1 MSRPVRRLI
10 VLYVDRDNDVG
21 ERLGVPTPIIGR
33 NNILKVATEYILR
46 YPDDSDANAMF
57 GAIQIYDSLTSTLG
71 PDNVE
76 IAMVTGASSE
86 DIAADMKILN
96 EVDKVLQ
103 VFDADGFVVVSDG
116 PSDEVVVPL
125 LQSRRPVVSIR
136 RIVVKQTRGFEEF
149 AVLAR
154 YYLGKLFG
162 EPRYRR
168 YVLGLPGA
176 LLLIYGAF
184 YGVWPYIPVFIRT
197 MIVTSILLLL
207 GVAFTL
213 YGFNLHESLL
223 RFIRMYEITFF
234 ISALSIFFD
243 IIYVLS
249 TYYILHQEIPLWGAL
264 NIFDLLGMV
273 IAVIL
278 TVNVVEVYVK
288 YRVRPLGR
296 IAADVLL
303 SSFFILVAS
312 NLVGYMLGKVSVYYL
327 LYVLITYTV
336 VGLITLF
343 ILGLVRHR
351 YGEAKGRGK
360 PGPKGPGVSRTRGPG

>member
-1 MSRPVRRLI
+1 
-10 VLYVDRDNDVG
+10 
-21 ERLGVPTPIIGR
+21 
-33 NNILKVATEYILR
+33 
-46 YPDDSDANAMF
+46 
-57 GAIQIYDSLTSTLG
+57 
-71 PDNVE
+71 
-76 IAMVTGASSE
+76 
-86 DIAADMKILN
+86 
-96 EVDKVLQ
+96 
-103 VFDADGFVVVSDG
+103 
-116 PSDEVVVPL
+116 
-125 LQSRRPVVSIR
+125 
-136 RIVVKQTRGFEEF
+136 
-149 AVLAR
+149 
-154 YYLGKLFG
+154 
-162 EPRYRR
+162 
-168 YVLGLPGA
+168 
-176 LLLIYGAF
+176 
-184 YGVWPYIPVFIRT
+184 
-197 MIVTSILLLL
+197 
-207 GVAFTL
+207 
-213 YGFNLHESLL
+213 
-223 RFIRMYEITFF
+223 MYEITFF

-303 SSFFILVAS
+303 SSFFILVAD